1 MWISNGLRQIHN
13 LVIKFKSCR
22 KGEEKDDWTLTEQY
36 AVEVAVLGYQT
47 AAGFLRIPR
56 ENMENA
62 ILSLQVHIF
71 KILIPKPWIIGQAVI
86 QYLFLSWKAQQK
98 VTKKDQNLFF
108 RNMAL
113 TEGGSFLVSS
123 ILSLLI
129 FSAMQV
135 MNCNNVRRRNS
146 CSGNISVAQ
155 VYKGFLASS
164 QLMTIATG
172 FTGSL
177 LFVFLITAGAI
188 S

>member
-1 MWISNGLRQIHN
+1 
-13 LVIKFKSCR
+13 
-22 KGEEKDDWTLTEQY
+22 
-36 AVEVAVLGYQT
+36 
-47 AAGFLRIPR
+47 
-56 ENMENA
+56 ME
-62 ILSLQVHIF
+62 
-71 KILIPKPWIIGQAVI
+71 IGQAAI
-86 QYLFLSWKAQQK
+86 QHLFLSWKAQQK
-98 VTKKDQNLFF
+98 VSKKGHSLFF
-108 RNMAL
+108 RKMAL

-135 MNCNNVRRRNS
+135 VNCNNVGRWKF
-146 CSGNISVAQ
+146 CSGNIFVAQ

-188 S
+188 FSLMSPTSTSIQPVGNLEKTVFGNNFQTKFGEVRSVYIDKHFNVLKFKLTLLFFLCA

>member
-1 MWISNGLRQIHN
+1 
-13 LVIKFKSCR
+13 
-22 KGEEKDDWTLTEQY
+22 
-36 AVEVAVLGYQT
+36 
-47 AAGFLRIPR
+47 
-56 ENMENA
+56 ME
-62 ILSLQVHIF
+62 
-71 KILIPKPWIIGQAVI
+71 IGQAAI
-86 QYLFLSWKAQQK
+86 QHLFLSWKAQPK
-98 VTKKDQNLFF
+98 VSKDQSLFF
-108 RNMAL
+108 RKMAL

-135 MNCNNVRRRNS
+135 VICNIVRRWKS
-146 CSGNISVAQ
+146 CSGNIFVAQ

-188 S
+188 LSLMWPTSTYTQPVGNLEKTVFGNNFQTKLGEVRSVNIDDHW